1 MANEE
6 QITET
11 LNDLDDNLS
20 QVNRDHTANTTD
32 ISGDVDTQE
41 IIRSNNAFIENQ
53 QNANTL
59 AETQQRLTAQAQ
71 MNSNFALLQTSAIAA
86 MGQAIQNMTAAAQA
100 SQAQTQRCVDHSEE
114 AQHKTIQA
122 TIPLA
127 TKTAADH

>member
-1 MANEE
+1 MAQEVE
-6 QITET
+6 ET
-11 LNDLDDNLS
+11 LTDLDDNLS
-20 QVNRDHTANTTD
+20 QVNRDHVANTTD

-59 AETQQRLTAQAQ
+59 AETQQRLTLQAQ
-71 MNSNFALLQTSAIAA
+71 LNSNFINLQAASIAA
-86 MGQAIQNMTAAAQA
+86 MAQAVQNMTMATQA

-122 TIPLA
+122 TID
-127 TKTAADH
+127 TGEG

>member
-1 MANEE
+1 MAQTTE
-6 QITET
+6 ET
-11 LNDLDDNLS
+11 LTDLDDNLS
-20 QVNRDHTANTTD
+20 QVNRDHVANTTD

-59 AETQQRLTAQAQ
+59 AETQQRLTLQAQ
-71 MNSNFALLQTSAIAA
+71 LNSNFINLQAASVAA
-86 MGQAIQNMTAAAQA
+86 MAQAVQNMTMATQA

-122 TIPLA
+122 TIGA
-127 TKTAADH
+127 EG

>member
-1 MANEE
+1 MAEE
-6 QITET
+6 ITET

-20 QVNRDHTANTTD
+20 QVNRDHTASTTD

-59 AETQQRLTAQAQ
+59 AETQQRLTLQAQ
-71 MNSNFALLQTSAIAA
+71 INGNFALMQSSVVAA
-86 MGQAIQNMTAAAQA
+86 MAQAVQNMTAASQA

-122 TIPLA
+122 TIPL
-127 TKTAADH
+127 TTGSDH